1 MDEAHERER
10 ESYHECTQTQMDVI
24 PDPSMLSPSHIEV
37 KAEAPKPWA
46 RLVPSDPKSDVRTLE
61 FHERK
66 TCENGIFHKH
76 ILGRSRRSEHVIEDA
91 RVSSSHCMIF
101 CQRIEAGGHCSFIPC
116 IVDQSANGTYVNGSR
131 LRKGARHVLKNGDE
145 IALVNPISAGPKI
158 SFIAQIFLNQ
168 QRHDNSR
175 YSTDSEVTDAGL
187 RRRGE
192 TVRQMLHQGRNIMDY
207 YDLVKVVGEGAY
219 GQVYVALERTTGVQ
233 RAVKVVDTSKAA
245 LSSPTFLNTLLSE
258 AEIMRTLQ
266 HPLIVQL
273 EDVFAS
279 GPTFYFV
286 MELLSGGDLFDRV
299 VKKGFYL
306 ERDAVPLMRKLLTAI
321 AFIHSRGVAH
331 RDLKIE
337 NIMLESTHNDVDIK
351 VTDFGLAKSGDAY
364 QTFCGTPN
372 YYAPEVLERKHNVRN
387 DAKYSTIAD
396 MWSCGVI
403 MYVILW

>member
-1 MDEAHERER
+1 MEQDHDRER
-10 ESYHECTQTQMDVI
+10 ETYHECTQTQMDVI
-24 PDPSMLSPSHIEV
+24 LDPSILSPSGVEV
-37 KAEAPKPWA
+37 KVEEPKPWA
-46 RLVPSDPKSDVRTLE
+46 RLVPSDPSSGMRMLD
-61 FHERK
+61 FFERK

-76 ILGRSRRSEHVIEDA
+76 VLGRSRRSEHVIEDA

-101 CQRIEAGGHCSFIPC
+101 CQRIEVGGQSSLVPC
-116 IVDQSANGTYVNGSR
+116 VVDQSANGTYVNGSR

-145 IALVNPISAGPKI
+145 VALVNPISAGLKI
-158 SFIAQIFLNQ
+158 SFITQIFLNQ
-168 QRHDNSR
+168 HRNDSYFH
-175 YSTDSEVTDAGL
+175 STDSEAADAGL

-192 TVRQMLHQGRNIMDY
+192 TVRQMLHQGRNINDH
-207 YDLVKVVGEGAY
+207 YDLVKIVGEGAY
-219 GQVYVALERTTGVQ
+219 GQVYVAIERTTGVQ
-233 RAVKVVDTSKAA
+233 RAVKVVDTAKAA
-245 LSSPTFLNTLLSE
+245 LSSPTFLNTLLAE

-273 EDVFAS
+273 EDVFAT
-279 GPTFYFV
+279 GATFYFV

-306 ERDAVPLMRKLLTAI
+306 ERDAVPLMRKLFTAI

-337 NIMLESTHNDVDIK
+337 NIMLESVHNDVDIK